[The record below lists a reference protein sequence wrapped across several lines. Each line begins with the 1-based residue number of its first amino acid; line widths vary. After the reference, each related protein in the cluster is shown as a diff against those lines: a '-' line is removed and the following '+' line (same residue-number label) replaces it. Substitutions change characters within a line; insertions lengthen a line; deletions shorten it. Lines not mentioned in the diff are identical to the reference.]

1 MQFRTDLAMEAVK
14 GLKSK
19 IEGITQIKRKEEDLK
34 ITQVTIKSDSAAQ
47 KVGKL
52 KGEYITIDLP
62 TFTDNCDNT
71 EKKSQ
76 TIATQIKSLLPQKGL
91 VFVVG
96 LGNEAITPDALGP
109 KTIKSILATRHIS
122 GEIARSAGLDSLRPV
137 AAMAPGVLGQTGI
150 EVSDVI
156 LSIIKRIT
164 PAALI
169 VVDALASAETSR
181 LGTTIQI
188 CNTGISP
195 GAGVGNARPGL
206 NEETMGI
213 PVIGVGVPTVVDAQT
228 LAKDLF
234 EEQVNDA
241 KYPDTINEKT
251 MPRGEKM
258 IVTPRE
264 IDLLIERSSK
274 LLAMSINTALQPDFS
289 AQEIMALL

>member
-1 MQFRTDLAMEAVK
+1 MKLRTDLAMEAVRS
-14 GLKSK
+14 LKSQ
-19 IEGITQIKRKEEDLK
+19 IEGVRQVKKTEGALK
-34 ITQVTIKSDSAAQ
+34 ITQVTIESEAAARRI
-47 KVGKL
+47 GKL
-52 KGEYITIDLP
+52 MGEYITIELP
-62 TFTDNCDNT
+62 TFTDNCDNAE
-71 EKKSQ
+71 EKSE
-76 TIATQIKSLLPQKGL
+76 TIAGQIKSLLPQKGL
-91 VFVVG
+91 IFVVG

-150 EVSDVI
+150 EVSEVI

-169 VVDALASAETSR
+169 VIDALASAETSR

-206 NEETMGI
+206 NEETMGV

-228 LAKDLF
+228 LARDLF
-234 EEQVNDA
+234 AGEANDA
-241 KYPDTINEKT
+241 KYLDEISNKT
-251 MPRGEKM
+251 MPRGERM

-274 LLAMSINTALQPDFS
+274 LLAMAVNTALQADFS
-289 AQEIMALL
+289 TKEIMALL

>member
-1 MQFRTDLAMEAVK
+1 MQLRTDLAMEAVK
-14 GLKSK
+14 SLKSQIEGMRQVKK
-19 IEGITQIKRKEEDLK
+19 IEGNLK
-34 ITQVTIKSDSAAQ
+34 ITQVTIESESAAQ
-47 KVGKL
+47 KIGKL
-52 KGEYITIDLP
+52 MGEYITIELP
-62 TFTDNCDNT
+62 ALTDNCDNT
-71 EKKSQ
+71 KENSE
-76 TIATQIKSLLPQKGL
+76 TIAGQIKSLLPHKGL

-109 KTIKSILATRHIS
+109 KTIKLILATRHIS
-122 GEIARSAGLDSLRPV
+122 GEIARSAGLNSLRPV
-137 AAMAPGVLGQTGI
+137 AVMAPGVLGQTGI
-150 EVSDVI
+150 EVSEVI

-206 NEETMGI
+206 NKETMGV

-228 LAKDLF
+228 LARDLF
-234 EEQVNDA
+234 AVKDNDV
-241 KYPDTINEKT
+241 KCLNEISNKT
-251 MPRGEKM
+251 MPRGERM

-274 LLAMSINTALQPDFS
+274 LLAMSINSALQPDFS
-289 AQEIMALL
+289 AKEIMALL

>member
-1 MQFRTDLAMEAVK
+1 MQLRTDLAMEAVK
-14 GLKSK
+14 SLKSQ
-19 IEGITQIKRKEEDLK
+19 IEGVRQVKKTEGALK
-34 ITQVTIKSDSAAQ
+34 ITQVTIENESAAQ
-47 KVGKL
+47 KIGKL
-52 KGEYITIDLP
+52 IGEYITIELP
-62 TFTDNCDNT
+62 TFTDNCDKAE
-71 EKKSQ
+71 EKSE
-76 TIATQIKSLLPQKGL
+76 TIAGQIKSLLPREGL

-109 KTIKSILATRHIS
+109 NTIKSILATRHIP

-150 EVSDVI
+150 EVSEVI

-164 PAALI
+164 PSALI
-169 VVDALASAETSR
+169 VIDALASAETSR

-195 GAGVGNARPGL
+195 GSGVGNARPGL
-206 NEETMGI
+206 NEETMGV

-228 LAKDLF
+228 LARDLF
-234 EEQVNDA
+234 AREDNDA
-241 KYPDTINEKT
+241 RYLDEISNKT
-251 MPRGEKM
+251 MPRGERM

-274 LLAMSINTALQPDFS
+274 LLAMSINSALQPDFS
-289 AQEIMALL
+289 AKEIMALL